1 MYKEKLRESFKVY
14 DEIVLK
20 CFCGIFIGAIVAIC
34 EVVFG
39 KGLEWILN
47 FREHMGCV
55 MLLGLPFAGL
65 AIVFLFD
72 HWGRISRKGMGLV
85 FEVDQGKSDWIPL
98 RMAPFMVVSTWITH
112 SLVVVLVEKELQC
125 RLERLYPIISVSI
138 FVLKIVVSSSWLQV
152 WQLVLPVYLGLQLRL
167 FSLP

>member
-34 EVVFG
+34 EVIFG

-55 MLLGLPFAGL
+55 ML
-65 AIVFLFD
+65 V
-72 HWGRISRKGMGLV
+72 
-85 FEVDQGKSDWIPL
+85 
-98 RMAPFMVVSTWITH
+98 
-112 SLVVVLVEKELQC
+112 
-125 RLERLYPIISVSI
+125 
-138 FVLKIVVSSSWLQV
+138 
-152 WQLVLPVYLGLQLRL
+152 
-167 FSLP
+167 

>member
-34 EVVFG
+34 EVIFG

-47 FREHMGCV
+47 FREHMGCI

-65 AIVFLFD
+65 AIVFL
-72 HWGRISRKGMGLV
+72 
-85 FEVDQGKSDWIPL
+85 
-98 RMAPFMVVSTWITH
+98 
-112 SLVVVLVEKELQC
+112 EK
-125 RLERLYPIISVSI
+125 
-138 FVLKIVVSSSWLQV
+138 V
-152 WQLVLPVYLGLQLRL
+152 WDLFLRL
-167 FSLP
+167 IKERVIGFHFVWLHLW

>member
-34 EVVFG
+34 EVIFG

-47 FREHMGCV
+47 FREHMGCI

-85 FEVDQGKSDWIPL
+85 FE
-98 RMAPFMVVSTWITH
+98 A
-112 SLVVVLVEKELQC
+112 
-125 RLERLYPIISVSI
+125 
-138 FVLKIVVSSSWLQV
+138 
-152 WQLVLPVYLGLQLRL
+152 
-167 FSLP
+167 